1 MEFVKYI
8 PGITITLVIVVFI
21 SIIWVNKIDYMI
33 KNHFD
38 YKGEEFLDE
47 DDKIQIR

>member
-1 MEFVKYI
+1 MEFIKYI

-21 SIIWVNKIDYMI
+21 SIIWVNKSDYMI

-47 DDKIQIR
+47 DDKIQIG